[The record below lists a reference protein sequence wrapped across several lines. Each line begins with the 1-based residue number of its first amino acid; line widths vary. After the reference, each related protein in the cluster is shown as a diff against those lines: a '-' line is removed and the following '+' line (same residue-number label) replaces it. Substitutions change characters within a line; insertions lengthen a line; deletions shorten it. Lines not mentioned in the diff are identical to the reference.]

1 MRKLI
6 VGFASSLDGF
16 IEGPN
21 GEIDWI
27 IYDKEQQKE
36 VADSWKDIDTM
47 FLGRKTYEVSLAMQQ
62 QSKEPDSSFANM
74 KHYVFSQNLQSVAEG
89 YTLIRG
95 NAEEEVQ
102 RIKNEK
108 GKNIAVFGGSG
119 LTCSL
124 LNSGMVDEL
133 ELAIMPVVLGAG
145 KPFFVS
151 IDQKIQL
158 TLSYCKNFSSGV
170 VRLVYEVK
178 KLNGAV

>member
-1 MRKLI
+1 MRKLV
-6 VGFASSLDGF
+6 VGLACSLDGY

-36 VADSWKDIDTM
+36 VAASWKNIDTM
-47 FLGRKTYEVSLAMQQ
+47 LLGRKTYEVSLAMQQ
-62 QSKEPDSSFANM
+62 QSKESSNAFAHM
-74 KHYVFSQNLQSVAEG
+74 KHYVFSKTLQSVADG
-89 YTLIRG
+89 YTLING
-95 NAEEEVQ
+95 SAEDEVE
-102 RIKNEK
+102 RIKKED

-133 ELAIMPVVLGAG
+133 ELAIMPVILGAG

-158 TLSYCKNFSSGV
+158 NLSYCKYFSSGV
-170 VRLVYEVK
+170 VRLVYEVE
-178 KLNGAV
+178 KLAKAG